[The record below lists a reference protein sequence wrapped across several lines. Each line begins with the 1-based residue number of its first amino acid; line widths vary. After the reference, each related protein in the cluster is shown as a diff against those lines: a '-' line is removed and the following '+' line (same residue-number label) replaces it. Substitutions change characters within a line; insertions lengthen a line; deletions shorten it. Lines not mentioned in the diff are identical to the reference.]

1 MHSRFLNTI
10 FFSKEKSES
19 LKKLR
24 IIQPNLVHVQGLPEN
39 LVKKNLLESAE
50 YFGQYG
56 TILKL
61 IISKKINPENKKK
74 SFSVYITYKNEKEA
88 AITILCIDSLLI
100 NGKIIRAF
108 FGTTKYCT
116 YFMNNSICPNSKNC
130 MFLHQLINNKEII
143 IDSNTVFSYNEHL
156 NLAKKIIDFNNPET
170 RIILSKMKK
179 PKSIFPFV
187 DFILLNEEQK
197 EKYFGPGNI
206 SYIKSNNSNKNN
218 ESIDNYLVNKETKFN
233 LININNIYNHSINNV
248 INNNIINNINV
259 NNIKDRYNNL
269 SYKDPNNSAYV
280 NSEKNSYNLDNKN
293 SLNNYCFNFNDIN
306 KNQEPYELCNIFK
319 SSIKHI
325 LLSKPFFENIKNLP
339 LKRMEFNYLKNDLS
353 EKDININSLLNGC
366 LDCLIDYY

>member
-1 MHSRFLNTI
+1 MQSRFLDTI

-39 LVKKNLLESAE
+39 LVKKNLLESTE

-61 IISKKINPENKKK
+61 IISKKINSENKKI
-74 SFSVYITYKNEKEA
+74 SYSVYITYKNDKEA
-88 AITILCIDSLLI
+88 AIAILCIDSLLI

-116 YFMNNSICPNSKNC
+116 HFLNNSICPNSKNC
-130 MFLHQLINNKEII
+130 MFLHQLINDKEII

-170 RIILSKMKK
+170 KIILSKMKK

-206 SYIKSNNSNKNN
+206 SYIKSNNSYQNN
-218 ESIDNYLVNKETKFN
+218 ESINYLVNKESKFN
-233 LININNIYNHSINNV
+233 PININSIYSDSINKN
-248 INNNIINNINV
+248 NNNIINNINV
-259 NNIKDRYNNL
+259 NNIKGRHNNNL
-269 SYKDPNNSAYV
+269 SYNEPNNLEYF
-280 NSEKNSYNLDNKN
+280 NLKRNSYNLDNKN
-293 SLNNYCFNFNDIN
+293 SLNNFFLNFNDVY
-306 KNQEPYELCNIFK
+306 KYHEPSELCNIF
-319 SSIKHI
+319 SVSIKHI
-325 LLSKPFFENIKNLP
+325 LLSKPFFENIKSLP

-353 EKDININSLLNGC
+353 KKDININSLLYGC
-366 LDCLIDYY
+366 LDCLKGYY